1 MVQKIH
7 PQGVI
12 LVPKLCLMWADH
24 LKKLT
29 AVPSIYKEVHGLGSW
44 WFLRIQK
51 LYSNLVTVVFNNFLK
66 HQKEYYILGL
76 GILGRCN
83 KLYHYTFSIHEKLIF
98 ISYLWSFVQSKV
110 TKDKGGF
117 HLHLLV
123 FPFVYQFNSR
133 IGVLVHSSFAND

>member
-1 MVQKIH
+1 MNFLRLKKVMVQKIH

-29 AVPSIYKEVHGLGSW
+29 AVPSIYKEVHGQGSW
-44 WFLRIQK
+44 WFLHIQK

-83 KLYHYTFSIHEKLIF
+83 KLYHYTFSIHEKLIV
-98 ISYLWSFVQSKV
+98 ISYLWS
-110 TKDKGGF
+110 GF

-133 IGVLVHSSFAND
+133 IGVLVNSSFAND